1 MNHTNSIQTEYYD
14 ENDQSVSGNFY
25 QHSTQGNSFKK

>member
-14 ENDQSVSGNFY
+14 ENDQPVSGNFY